1 MLLLGLYTITQ
12 RKYSI
17 TKMLAGCKPKW
28 GKDKHWRHWWLK
40 LKASGCITQNW
51 TFSCCSTLRLIEW
64 HFQHCISILCNA
76 VNVRCCTKM
85 HCTALDW
92 IAFFAMLRATT
103 VQISDG
109 LLDKQR
115 RLIWTESVHKTG
127 PHHLFEV
134 TVMHW
139 QVESEGIFHF
149 KFLVAKKIDQKVTTA
164 THGKS
169 ESLKNTYSGQIW
181 LLESV
186 QIWHTCTSVTCY
198 RRISF
203 TYKYKY
209 RHKYT
214 KTNTYRCKSD
224 TFQS

>member
-1 MLLLGLYTITQ
+1 MNI
-12 RKYSI
+12 
-17 TKMLAGCKPKW
+17 
-28 GKDKHWRHWWLK
+28 
-40 LKASGCITQNW
+40 
-51 TFSCCSTLRLIEW
+51 
-64 HFQHCISILCNA
+64 
-76 VNVRCCTKM
+76 RCCTKI

-115 RLIWTESVHKTG
+115 RLIWNESVHKTG

-134 TVMHW
+134 TLMHW
-139 QVESEGIFHF
+139 LVESEDIFQF
-149 KFLVAKKIDQKVTTA
+149 KFLVAQKKIDYEVTTA
-164 THGKS
+164 PHGKS
-169 ESLKNTYSGQIW
+169 ESLKNIYLEQIW
-181 LLESV
+181 QLQSA
-186 QIWHTCTSVTCY
+186 QIWHMCTSVTCY

-214 KTNTYRCKSD
+214 KANTYRCKSD